1 MKHLIRSKSISFLIS
16 FVFML
21 LMSSCSSDLDDI
33 IYSTDND
40 YIKSVSSNGT
50 IVHRYYYDQTG
61 KIIEE
66 NCLYYF
72 KKYLYDEND
81 RLVKVESAFDR
92 NIYSSLFIEPRT
104 EFMTSE
110 NSAVDNYDLFHYD
123 GVGRLSKTEHY
134 FDETGSG
141 FEYRSMTTFEYDGVN
156 IVKENSHDPTG
167 QITQYHVYTY
177 DKNGN
182 ITCNKH
188 YSNLFGSKDELLCE
202 IFYKYDNYK
211 NPYRKAS
218 SSPGMYSNANNII
231 EINVIRHHD
240 TSGFDKESSS
250 KTVYDYNENG
260 YPIKEITENGKFEYN
275 Y

>member
-1 MKHLIRSKSISFLIS
+1 
-16 FVFML
+16 ML

-123 GVGRLSKTEHY
+123 GVGRLSKTEH
-134 FDETGSG
+134 FFNEAGSG
-141 FEYRSMTTFEYDGVN
+141 FEYRSMRTLEYEGKN
-156 IVKENSHDPTG
+156 IAKENSHDPTG
-167 QITQYHVYTY
+167 QITQYHVYSY
-177 DKNGN
+177 DENGN
-182 ITCNKH
+182 VTCDMH
-188 YSNLFGSKDELLCE
+188 YSNLFGSTDELINE
-202 IFYKYDNYK
+202 SYFKYDNRK
-211 NPYRKAS
+211 NPYRILNMTG
-218 SSPGMYSNANNII
+218 SPGLHTNVNNII
-231 EINVIRHHD
+231 ETNTIRSKD
-240 TSGFDKESSS
+240 IPGIDKQSSS
-250 KTVYDYNENG
+250 KTTYEYNKKG
-260 YPIKEITENGKFEYN
+260 YPVKEIIGDSVFEYN